1 MEANT
6 YKNKPVHGAGK
17 TLKPTWT
24 IFIQNPTQN
33 KQLQWWQRILTGSSR
48 DNTFNASSEGYT
60 TTFRSFID
68 LAMSLNL
75 SLAIGLFEILFS
87 NTYIL
92 SRSFSNSGLR
102 NLFACKAYGHE
113 ILIVIYFKRNP
124 QHIPNQNTN
133 EISQPIK
140 ILYLFNYS
148 LRAATLQVTIMF
160 FKKLPRIMQ
169 EAFAKQI
176 ELFCSHIWS
185 HNNHGI
191 SEVDATSL
199 PIN

>member
-24 IFIQNPTQN
+24 TFIQNSTQN

-60 TTFRSFID
+60 TTFRSVID

-75 SLAIGLFEILFS
+75 SLAIGLLETLFS

-102 NLFACKAYGHE
+102 NFFACKAYGHE
-113 ILIVIYFKRNP
+113 ILIVIFLKRNT
-124 QHIPNQNTN
+124 QHISHQNTN
-133 EISQPIK
+133 EISQTIK
-140 ILYLFNYS
+140 ILYPFDNS
-148 LRAATLQVTIMF
+148 LRAATVEVTIMF
-160 FKKLPRIMQ
+160 FKKLLLIMQ
-169 EAFAKQI
+169 SAFAKQI
-176 ELFCSHIWS
+176 ELFCSHIWI

-191 SEVDATSL
+191 SEFDATSL